1 MDLELLIDA
10 YRKERDARQLQT
22 SLRAL
27 YAESGNGT
35 SLSDTLRPAFRHR
48 PEAAPAGGAR

>member
-35 SLSDTLRPAFRHR
+35 SLSNTLRPAFRHR
-48 PEAAPAGGAR
+48 PEAAPAGRAR